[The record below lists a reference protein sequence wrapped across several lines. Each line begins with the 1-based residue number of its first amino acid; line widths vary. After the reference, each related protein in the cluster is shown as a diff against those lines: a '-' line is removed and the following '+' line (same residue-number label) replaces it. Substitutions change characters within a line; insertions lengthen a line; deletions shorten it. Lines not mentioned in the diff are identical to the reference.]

1 MLIGSAIALVVVL
14 HFTTRPS
21 SIMLFWIAF
30 VLTRPFGATLG
41 DVLTKPYEKGG
52 LDFGTIGSSA
62 VLLAVLL
69 VLVVV
74 ATYRE
79 RKPSP
84 ADNRLIESGP
94 GQA

>member
-14 HFTTRPS
+14 HFTTRLS

-52 LDFGTIGSSA
+52 LDFGTVGSSA

>member
-14 HFTTRPS
+14 HFTTRLS

>member
-1 MLIGSAIALVVVL
+1 
-14 HFTTRPS
+14 
-21 SIMLFWIAF
+21 MLFWIAF

-69 VLVVV
+69 ALVVVVVV

-84 ADNRLIESGP
+84 ADNRLIESEP

>member
-1 MLIGSAIALVVVL
+1 
-14 HFTTRPS
+14 
-21 SIMLFWIAF
+21 MLFWIAF